1 MAKRA
6 IIILATGFEELEAV
20 SVIDILR
27 RAGVELTIAGL
38 DSINIS
44 SSRNV
49 TIVTDKKFDDVKDEF
64 DACILPGGMPGAMHL
79 SHSKKLGGF
88 IKKMYSKG
96 SIIAAI
102 CASPAVVLAPL
113 GILDNKTA
121 TCYPGMQNEFPAS
134 AKYKEGAVAID
145 GNLITSRGPAT
156 SMDFAYAIVEKL
168 IGKNIADKLRK
179 DMLANKR

>member
-1 MAKRA
+1 MAKKA

-27 RAGVELTIAGL
+27 RGGVELTITGL
-38 DSINIS
+38 DGINIS

-49 TIVTDKKFDDVKDEF
+49 TIVADKKFEDIKEDF
-64 DACILPGGMPGAMHL
+64 DAVILPGGMPGAMHL
-79 SHSKKLGGF
+79 SHSKKLSDF
-88 IKKMYSKG
+88 IKNMCTKG
-96 SIIAAI
+96 TIIAAI

-134 AKYKEGAVAID
+134 TKYKEDAVVID
-145 GNLITSRGPAT
+145 GNLITSRGPGT
-156 SMDFAYAIVEKL
+156 SMDFGYAIVERL
-168 IGKNIADKLRK
+168 IGKITSDKLRK
-179 DMLANKR
+179 DMLADKR